1 LPYKILSEKFRE
13 YKDSGHIND
22 AIESCRMRSHINL
35 NLHDDEADTESQA
48 DLCQIYL
55 DRKQW
60 LLAQEF
66 ASKALEYTNP
76 LHAQSIKFYCILM
89 QAFYMD
95 DKINEADICFTK
107 ALEILDHH
115 WGPFHPLHINIY
127 SIMAQLLIY
136 KNKYED
142 AGYLYKASLL
152 CCMRILGP
160 NHIQTGEVHMDYGKL
175 YLLRKKKMDSLQH
188 FMEAYLIY
196 EAYFG

>member
-1 LPYKILSEKFRE
+1 
-13 YKDSGHIND
+13 
-22 AIESCRMRSHINL
+22 
-35 NLHDDEADTESQA
+35 
-48 DLCQIYL
+48 
-55 DRKQW
+55 
-60 LLAQEF
+60 
-66 ASKALEYTNP
+66 
-76 LHAQSIKFYCILM
+76 M
-89 QAFYMD
+89 QAFYME

-196 EAYFG
+196 EAYFGQNALQTAEASMNIAAILEEDRKLKEAFTYAKVAANTYTNVFQIENSTTIKALWQMLSISYALREKDTA